1 MKSRFGAK
9 LHINCWLLTCLVP
22 ATSLPLRPP
31 QLFMLSTDDRLDEKA
46 LHSILLSGHSRI
58 PVFKHGDRWEKW

>member
-1 MKSRFGAK
+1 
-9 LHINCWLLTCLVP
+9 
-22 ATSLPLRPP
+22 
-31 QLFMLSTDDRLDEKA
+31 MLSTDDRLDEKA